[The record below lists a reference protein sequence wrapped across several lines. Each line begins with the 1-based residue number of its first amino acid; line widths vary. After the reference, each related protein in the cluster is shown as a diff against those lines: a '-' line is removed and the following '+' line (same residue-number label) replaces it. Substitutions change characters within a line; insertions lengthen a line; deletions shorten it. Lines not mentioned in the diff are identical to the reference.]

1 MEGYLRAAGQGEMT
15 VSIRTPDP
23 RSFEARGSLRE
34 WPGRPQGPAGGAGL
48 RVLWTPVSTPRPS
61 SSAPFCDEWRRDR
74 ILPKRWLAG
83 QVSPEGKSPVTHS
96 LTPRCEHPVPA
107 PLLETVGETNPNRPR
122 GWEVPARGSGSRP

>member
-1 MEGYLRAAGQGEMT
+1 MAREATG
-15 VSIRTPDP
+15 
-23 RSFEARGSLRE
+23 ARGGS
-34 WPGRPQGPAGGAGL
+34 
-48 RVLWTPVSTPRPS
+48 RVRVPWTPVSTPRPS

-107 PLLETVGETNPNRPR
+107 PLLETVGEMNPNRPR
-122 GWEVPARGSGSRP
+122 GWEVPARGSGVTAIGTKHVMSDFAQCWRTGS